1 MSEEALERA
10 EERRKVKGKR
20 ERERYTQMNADFQRT
35 VKGAFLNEQCKV
47 WRKTIKCVRLES
59 HQETGDIKGTFHAR
73 MGSIKDRKGK
83 DLIEAEQIM
92 KRWQEYTDC
101 GVTKSQTLLS
111 H

>member
-1 MSEEALERA
+1 M
-10 EERRKVKGKR
+10 KGKR

-47 WRKTIKCVRLES
+47 WRKTIECVRLES
-59 HQETGDIKGTFHAR
+59 HQETGDIKGPFHAQ

-92 KRWQEYTDC
+92 KRWQEYTDR